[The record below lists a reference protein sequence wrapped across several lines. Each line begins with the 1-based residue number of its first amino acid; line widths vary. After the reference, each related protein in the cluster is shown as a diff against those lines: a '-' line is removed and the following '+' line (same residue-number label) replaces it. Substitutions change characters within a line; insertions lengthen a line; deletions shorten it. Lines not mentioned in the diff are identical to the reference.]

1 MLRAIFGV
9 NLATQPESSSS
20 NSPQQKDALITEV
33 QLPPCLE
40 ESIKNSDNVGF
51 YQSYFEDFQQ
61 EISRSFDEIRKTDE
75 TKESKRFGIICTII
89 PTYIYPYLYLYLF
102 IIICLSCI
110 Y

>member
-9 NLATQPESSSS
+9 NVATQPESSSS

-33 QLPPCLE
+33 QLPPCHE

-51 YQSYFEDFQQ
+51 YQSYFEEFQQ

-75 TKESKRFGIICTII
+75 TKESKRCVIFIIFT
-89 PTYIYPYLYLYLF
+89 LSVLSDSYLYLF
-102 IIICLSCI
+102 IIIYLSCI

>member
-40 ESIKNSDNVGF
+40 DSIKDSDNVGF
-51 YQSYFEDFQQ
+51 YQSYFEEFQQ
-61 EISRSFDEIRKTDE
+61 EISRSFEEIRKTDE
-75 TKESKRFGIICTII
+75 TKESKRFALSVQL
-89 PTYIYPYLYLYLF
+89 YLHISTRTYLYLF
-102 IIICLSCI
+102 IIIYLSCI